1 MVVGAGITG
10 LSAAYQLR
18 LDGAEVIVLEAGDR
32 VGGAVAG
39 STVGGVFVESG
50 PDGFLARRTEMA
62 DLCRQLGLGADLVAP
77 AVSRAFIWADGALRP
92 IPAPSVLGV
101 PLDADSVTCSG
112 LISADAV
119 EVLRAGLNRPVPPLI
134 GDATV
139 GEALRPRLGDEV
151 FERLVDPLL
160 GGINGGSAD
169 DMSLAAGAPR
179 LHEALCRGGP
189 LGEALRAGTDE
200 AGAGPVMAGTG
211 RCSPPP
217 GWRSTDEAEAGPV
230 MAGTGRCSQPPG
242 WRSTDEAEA
251 GPVMMGVRGGTTR
264 VTAALAAAL
273 GPSIRTAAPVT
284 AIERTRS
291 GWSLATPGGPVETD
305 RVILTA
311 PAPATAR
318 LLAPHCPE
326 AAEILGSVEYSD
338 VVLVTFVAQAE
349 RIAHRLDGSGF
360 LAPRDQGLLMTACSW
375 SSSKWEHY
383 RGSGRAV
390 LRVSAGR
397 TDDRRWLG
405 LDRTELVGILAN
417 ELAVTV
423 GLDGYDAA
431 RVTPWPQSLPQY
443 RPGHL
448 DRMDDVDRH
457 LADTAPGLV
466 ATGAAHR
473 GLGLPACVA
482 QGRAAAASLR

>member
-1 MVVGAGITG
+1 MSGPVVVVGAGITG

-18 LDGAEVIVLEAGDR
+18 LDEAHVIVLEAGDR

-39 STVGGVFVESG
+39 SAVGGVFVESG
-50 PDGFLARRTEMA
+50 PDGFLARRPEMA
-62 DLCRQLGLGADLVAP
+62 DLCHQLGLGADLVAP
-77 AVSRAFIWADGALRP
+77 AASGAFIWADGDMRP

-101 PLDADSVTCSG
+101 PLDADSVACSG
-112 LISADAV
+112 LVSADAV
-119 EVLRAGLNRPVPPLI
+119 EVLRAGLDQPVPPLI
-134 GDATV
+134 GDASV

-169 DMSLAAGAPR
+169 AMSLAAGAAR
-179 LHEALCRGGP
+179 LHEALRRGGP
-189 LGEALRAGTDE
+189 LGKALRAGADE
-200 AGAGPVMAGTG
+200 AGAGPVL
-211 RCSPPP
+211 
-217 GWRSTDEAEAGPV
+217 
-230 MAGTGRCSQPPG
+230 
-242 WRSTDEAEA
+242 
-251 GPVMMGVRGGTTR
+251 MGVRGGTTR
-264 VTAALAAAL
+264 VTAALAAVL
-273 GPSIRTAAPVT
+273 GPSIRTGMPV
-284 AIERTRS
+284 ASIERTRS
-291 GWSLATPGGPVETD
+291 GWSLATPAGPVEAD

-311 PAPATAR
+311 PAPVTAR
-318 LLAPHCPE
+318 LLEPHCPE
-326 AAEILGSVEYSD
+326 AAGILGAVEYSD

-349 RIAHRLDGSGF
+349 RIAHKLDGSGF

-383 RGSGRAV
+383 RGDGRAV

-405 LDRTELVGILAN
+405 MEHPDLVAALTGELETTI
-417 ELAVTV
+417 
-423 GLDGYDAA
+423 GLDGYEAV

-448 DRMDDVDRH
+448 DRMDDLDRR
-457 LADTAPGLV
+457 LADAAPGLV
-466 ATGAAHR
+466 AVGAAHR

>member
-101 PLDADSVTCSG
+101 PLDADSVAASG
-112 LISADAV
+112 LVSDEAV
-119 EVLRAGLNRPVPPLI
+119 EELRAGLDQPAPPLI
-134 GDATV
+134 GDAAV

-169 DMSLAAGAPR
+169 AMSLAASASR
-179 LHEALCRGGP
+179 LHEALRRGGP
-189 LGEALRAGTDE
+189 LGEALRADTDE
-200 AGAGPVMAGTG
+200 AGAR

-217 GWRSTDEAEAGPV
+217 GWQG
-230 MAGTGRCSQPPG
+230 
-242 WRSTDEAEA
+242 TDEAEA

-284 AIERTRS
+284 AVERTQS
-291 GWSLATPGGPVETD
+291 GWSLSTPGGPVEAG

-311 PAPATAR
+311 PAPVTAS
-318 LLAPHCPE
+318 LLEPHCPE
-326 AAEILGSVEYSD
+326 AAEILGAVEYSD

-383 RGSGRAV
+383 RGGGRVV

-405 LDRTELVGILAN
+405 MDRSELVAALAG

-423 GLDGYDAA
+423 GLDGYDAV

-457 LADTAPGLV
+457 LSDAAPGLV

-482 QGRAAAASLR
+482 QGQAAAASLR

>member
-1 MVVGAGITG
+1 MSGPVVVVGAGITG

-18 LDGAEVIVLEAGDR
+18 LDGAEVIVLEASDR
-32 VGGAVAG
+32 VGGVVAG

-50 PDGFLARRTEMA
+50 PDGFLARRAEMA

-101 PLDADSVTCSG
+101 PLDADSVAVSG
-112 LISADAV
+112 LVSDEAV
-119 EVLRAGLNRPVPPLI
+119 EELRAGLDQPAPPLI
-134 GDATV
+134 GDAAV

-169 DMSLAAGAPR
+169 AMSLAAGASR

-189 LGEALRAGTDE
+189 LGEALRTDTDE
-200 AGAGPVMAGTG
+200 AEAGPVMKAGTG

-217 GWRSTDEAEAGPV
+217 GWRGTDEAG
-230 MAGTGRCSQPPG
+230 
-242 WRSTDEAEA
+242 A

-284 AIERTRS
+284 AVERTQS
-291 GWSLATPGGPVETD
+291 GWSLATPDGPVEAD

-311 PAPATAR
+311 PAPVTAS
-318 LLAPHCPE
+318 LLEPHCPE
-326 AAEILGSVEYSD
+326 AAEILGAVEYSD

-349 RIAHRLDGSGF
+349 RIAHQLDGSGF

-383 RGSGRAV
+383 RGGGRVV

-405 LDRTELVGILAN
+405 MDRPELVAALAD

-423 GLDGYDAA
+423 GLDGYDAV

-448 DRMDDVDRH
+448 DRMDKLDRH

>member
-18 LDGAEVIVLEAGDR
+18 LDGAEVIVLEASDR

-101 PLDADSVTCSG
+101 PLDADSVAASG
-112 LISADAV
+112 LVSDEAIG
-119 EVLRAGLNRPVPPLI
+119 ELRTGLNRPAPSLI
-134 GDATV
+134 GDAAV

-169 DMSLAAGAPR
+169 TMSLAAGAPR

-189 LGEALRAGTDE
+189 LGKALRAGTDE
-200 AGAGPVMAGTG
+200 AGTGPVMAGTG

-217 GWRSTDEAEAGPV
+217 GWRGADEAG
-230 MAGTGRCSQPPG
+230 
-242 WRSTDEAEA
+242 A
-251 GPVMMGVRGGTTR
+251 GPVMMGVRGGTNR

-273 GPSIRTAAPVT
+273 GLSIRTAAPVT
-284 AIERTRS
+284 AVERTRS
-291 GWSLATPGGPVETD
+291 GWSLATPDGSVEAG

-311 PAPATAR
+311 PAPVTAS
-318 LLAPHCPE
+318 LLKPHCPE
-326 AAEILGSVEYSD
+326 AAEILGAVEYSD

-383 RGSGRAV
+383 RGGGRAV

-405 LDRTELVGILAN
+405 MDRSELVATLAGD
-417 ELAVTV
+417 LAVTV
-423 GLDGYDAA
+423 GLDGHEAV

-448 DRMDDVDRH
+448 DRMDELDRH
-457 LADTAPGLV
+457 LADAAPGLV

>member
-18 LDGAEVIVLEAGDR
+18 LDGAEVIVLEASDR

-101 PLDADSVTCSG
+101 PLDADSVAASG
-112 LISADAV
+112 LVSDEAV
-119 EVLRAGLNRPVPPLI
+119 GELRTGLNRPAPPLI
-134 GDATV
+134 GDAAV
-139 GEALRPRLGDEV
+139 GEALRPRLGDEA

-169 DMSLAAGAPR
+169 AMSLAAGASR
-179 LHEALCRGGP
+179 LHEALRRGGP
-189 LGEALRAGTDE
+189 LGKALQADTDE

-217 GWRSTDEAEAGPV
+217 GWRG
-230 MAGTGRCSQPPG
+230 
-242 WRSTDEAEA
+242 TDEAEA

-264 VTAALAAAL
+264 VTAALAATL
-273 GPSIRTAAPVT
+273 GPSIRTGMPV
-284 AIERTRS
+284 ASIERTRS
-291 GWSLATPGGPVETD
+291 GWSLTTPDGSLEAD

-311 PAPATAR
+311 PAPVTAS
-318 LLAPHCPE
+318 LLEPHCPE
-326 AAEILGSVEYSD
+326 AAEILGAVEYSD

-383 RGSGRAV
+383 RGDGRAV

-405 LDRTELVGILAN
+405 MDRSELVAALAG
-417 ELAVTV
+417 ELVVTV
-423 GLDGYDAA
+423 GLDGYDAV

-457 LADTAPGLV
+457 LADAAPGLV